1 MSRASELIDSRLSE
15 STSLAGRMVRPERH
29 WVQVGVL
36 TSGVS
41 RLACLAL
48 SCLSLPACSSDTPKP
63 GLSASAEDRVFVS
76 QAGSSTLLVVDA
88 TSGETARRIEVG
100 MLPHNIVVSPDRRT
114 LYAALVGSQ
123 AIAEIDVATLSLRRT
138 LLTAPVPEL
147 RPDGS
152 TIQPHFD
159 QDAFT
164 ASSCFGCHHP
174 GGAEPKYAGD
184 RPFGL
189 LLSPDG
195 RRLYVTHLRASRL
208 TVLDLDAGQIESTTS
223 LAPAGKATEVVAI
236 DRLDDELWV
245 ALRAPQPST
254 EPGALRRLNA
264 DTLEPLAD
272 LPAGADPG
280 ALLALPE
287 RNRILV
293 SNFASNTVTMHDADD
308 DSGGS
313 AFHFEAAPGPLGLTR
328 LDANRVLSLDYYS
341 NSVSFLDLDGRSA
354 QTLPLEHDGLPYA
367 NPTNAALASDGQS
380 AWIVSSGTDGHLL
393 QLDLPSRS
401 IVRDVAIDGLSF
413 GVAVVPGISP

>member
-1 MSRASELIDSRLSE
+1 MARGASRS
-15 STSLAGRMVRPERH
+15 
-29 WVQVGVL
+29 
-36 TSGVS
+36 
-41 RLACLAL
+41 ACLAL
-48 SCLSLPACSSDTPKP
+48 ICAGSISCSSDSPAP
-63 GLSASAEDRVFVS
+63 GTSASPSDRVFVS

-88 TSGETARRIEVG
+88 ASGETAQRIEVG
-100 MLPHNIVVSPDRRT
+100 MLPHNLVVSPDRRT

-138 LLTAPVPEL
+138 LLSAPVPE
-147 RPDGS
+147 RRADGS
-152 TIQPHFD
+152 VIQAHFD
-159 QDAFT
+159 QDAFE
-164 ASSCFGCHHP
+164 ASTCFGCHRP

-208 TVLDLDAGQIESTTS
+208 TVLDLDAGEIESTTS
-223 LAPAGKATEVVAI
+223 LEPVGKATEVVAI
-236 DRLDDELWV
+236 ERLDDEIWV

-254 EPGALRRLNA
+254 EPGALRRLHA

-287 RNRILV
+287 RSRILV

-308 DSGGS
+308 DGS
-313 AFHFEAAPGPLGLTR
+313 SAPFHFDAAPGPLGLTR
-328 LDANRVLSLDYYS
+328 LDPNSVLSLDYYS

-380 AWIVSSGTDGHLL
+380 AWIVSSGTVGHLL

>member
-1 MSRASELIDSRLSE
+1 MGLLCA
-15 STSLAGRMVRPERH
+15 T
-29 WVQVGVL
+29 
-36 TSGVS
+36 
-41 RLACLAL
+41 
-48 SCLSLPACSSDTPKP
+48 
-63 GLSASAEDRVFVS
+63 LSACQSKGTTDGTGATQDRVFVS

-88 TSGETARRIEVG
+88 ASGKTAARIEVG
-100 MLPHNIVVSPDRRT
+100 MLPHNIVVSPDGRT
-114 LYAALVGSQ
+114 LYTAVVGSQ

-138 LLTAPVPEL
+138 LLTAPVPE
-147 RPDGS
+147 RRADGS
-152 TIQPHFD
+152 IIQPHFD
-159 QDAFT
+159 QDAFS
-164 ASSCFGCHHP
+164 ASSCFGCHHA

-208 TVLDLDAGQIESTTS
+208 TVLDLEAGQIESSTS
-223 LAPAGKATEVVAI
+223 LSRAGAASEVVAI
-236 DRLDDELWV
+236 DRLGDEIWV

-264 DTLEPLAD
+264 ATLEPVAD

-287 RNRILV
+287 HNSVLV
-293 SNFASNTVTMHDADD
+293 SNFASNSVTMHRADD
-308 DSGGS
+308 DGAG
-313 AFHFEAAPGPLGLTR
+313 APFDFEASPGPLGLLR

-341 NSVSFLDLDGRSA
+341 NAVSFLDIEAKSA

-367 NPTNAALASDGQS
+367 NPTNAALSSDGQS
-380 AWIVSSGTDGHLL
+380 AWLVSSGTDGHLL
-393 QLDLPSRS
+393 SLDISSER
-401 IVRDVAIDGLSF
+401 IVRDVGIDGLSF